1 MWMDTLA
8 VHGGRGGLGQAH
20 VPPIDLS
27 TTYRTP
33 DLSQATQSLDQMA
46 AGEGPSGGSVYQRLH
61 NPTVARFETAMAGLE
76 GSSQAVGFA
85 SGMAAVTAA
94 LMAAKM
100 VGKHIIAVRPL
111 YGGTDHLLCS
121 GLLGL
126 DVSWA
131 TALTVGEH
139 LRDDTVLVLCETPA
153 NPTLDL
159 IDIEHVVS
167 QAAGVPVLVDSTF
180 ATPILQRPMDHGAAM
195 VLHSGT
201 KFLGGHGDVMA
212 GVVACSE
219 TWARRLRQVR
229 ILTGAVLN
237 PMAAYTLHR
246 GLQTLGVRVRAAQEN
261 ARTLARYL
269 EVHPGVSRVLYPELA
284 GCDPHGLLGTQL
296 KGPGS
301 MISIELKGG
310 YEAAQH
316 VMSDVVLI
324 TPAVSLGS
332 CDTLI
337 QHPAGLTHR
346 IVDAQARES
355 SGIGPG
361 LLRISVGLED
371 VEDLWQDL
379 EAALEGVTEHPVWS
393 PKRWKKS
400 AK

>member
-8 VHGGRGGLGQAH
+8 VHGGRDGLGQAH

-33 DLSQATQSLDQMA
+33 DLSQATQSIDQMA

-76 GSSQAVGFA
+76 GASQAVGFA

-100 VGKHIIAVRPL
+100 VGNHIIAVRPL

-131 TALTVGEH
+131 TAQTVGEH

-212 GVVACSE
+212 GVIACSE
-219 TWARRLRQVR
+219 TWSRRLRQVR

-316 VMSDVVLI
+316 VMSDVALI

-379 EAALEGVTEHPVWS
+379 EAALEGVTERPVWS